1 METGTANE
9 GKTGNMIYHRI
20 YNNYFHAVEM
30 LVRWLLEKKS
40 SKENATQ
47 KAISKLPLNE
57 RFRELLKSFV
67 ENKLSDIVDP
77 EGHVADLE
85 PGDLSEYPMT
95 LLERRWLKT
104 MSLDPR
110 VKLFDIEW
118 SGLDNVEPLYHPD
131 DIVYFD
137 QQNTSDPWTD
147 EAYILNF
154 RMILDAWQNGKQLA
168 ISWINRAG
176 VLDQAKCWPDLIEYD
191 RYEDKMRLMARVD
204 ENLIAI
210 VLGRIQSCAY
220 CDVTDNYETALH
232 TDRCL
237 PDEGHLDEM
246 MDAREHLRKS
256 MDVEMPVL
264 SIRIMDEYQALERTL
279 AVFGHYQK
287 KDFCREKAKQYFLEI
302 YLDPYDE
309 IDDIIDNILYLGPY
323 VELLGP
329 QNMIDELEARFAQQT
344 FDAV

>member
-1 METGTANE
+1 
-9 GKTGNMIYHRI
+9 MIYHRI

-30 LVRWLLEKKS
+30 LVRQLLKKKS
-40 SKENATQ
+40 GKENATERT
-47 KAISKLPLNE
+47 IFELPINE
-57 RFRELLKSFV
+57 RFRNLLKSFV
-67 ENKLSDIVDP
+67 KNEMSDIIDS

-95 LLERRWLKT
+95 LLERRWLKS

-110 VKLFDIEW
+110 VKLFDIDW
-118 SGLDNVEPLYHPD
+118 SGLDDVEPLYYPD

-147 EAYILNF
+147 ETYIQNF
-154 RMILDAWQNGKQLA
+154 RMILDAWQHGKQLA

-191 RYEDKMRLMARVD
+191 RYEDKMRLMARAD

-220 CDVTDNYETALH
+220 CNAADNYETALH
-232 TDRCL
+232 TDRRL
-237 PDEGHLDEM
+237 PDENHLDEM
-246 MDAREHLRKS
+246 LNARDNLRKS
-256 MDVEMPVL
+256 MDAEMPVL
-264 SIRIMDEYQALERTL
+264 SIRIVDEHQALERTL

-287 KDFCREKAKQYFLEI
+287 KDFCREKSKQYILEI

-329 QNMIDELEARFAQQT
+329 QNMVDALKTRFSQQT
-344 FDAV
+344 CDAV